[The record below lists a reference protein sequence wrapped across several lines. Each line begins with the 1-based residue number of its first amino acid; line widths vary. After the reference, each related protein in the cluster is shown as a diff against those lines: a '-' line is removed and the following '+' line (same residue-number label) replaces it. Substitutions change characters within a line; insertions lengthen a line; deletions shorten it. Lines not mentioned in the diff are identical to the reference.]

1 LFPVEFSIR
10 IDAEYAIYMQFF
22 ANISR
27 QTFPTPSKFLHNGID
42 QAYAVVHSETGPPKY
57 TPETARIL
65 RQENAMQCPSCH
77 REVSGTFCNFC
88 GATLAAAAP
97 GGSPLPP
104 PITSVSSAGPA
115 ASSSGLSDNAAAAI
129 AYITIIPSIL
139 FLVLDPY
146 KRIPLVRFHSVQNL
160 VLAVVWIIVWIAIMI
175 MEIVLHF
182 IPFIGILFMLVNLFA
197 FVVFFIAWLM
207 AIVKAAQGQ
216 FFKLPFIGDFA
227 AKQAGV

>member
-1 LFPVEFSIR
+1 
-10 IDAEYAIYMQFF
+10 
-22 ANISR
+22 
-27 QTFPTPSKFLHNGID
+27 
-42 QAYAVVHSETGPPKY
+42 
-57 TPETARIL
+57 
-65 RQENAMQCPSCH
+65 MQCPSCH

-104 PITSVSSAGPA
+104 PITSTSAPA
-115 ASSSGLSDNAAAAI
+115 AGSSGLSDNAAAAI

-160 VLAVVWIIVWIAIMI
+160 VLVVAWTIIWVAIAII
-175 MEIVLHF
+175 EIVLHF
-182 IPFIGILFMLVNLFA
+182 IPLIGILFMLVNFFV
-197 FVVFFIAWLM
+197 FVVFFIAWLL
-207 AIVKAAQGQ
+207 ALIKAAQGQ

-227 AKQAGV
+227 AKLAGV